1 MNIIKNRDLLIKN
14 SKLLLSKMIVPS
26 ILASFLV
33 AVYCLLKFE
42 SNVFSFI
49 SLIVGLLCFLLALI
63 IFFYSRRKEHSIW
76 GFFNISV
83 FVWCVGCFLIA
94 INGESHEN
102 SILSWKLFVSG
113 ITFIPVLFFHFVFEY
128 CKAKFRGFLIFCYV
142 QAIIFLII
150 NIFTSLLVNTLIFQ
164 FNEFYYLKA
173 NFLYTFYFLIWSLIV
188 FVSFVNLFK
197 YYMASVGLRKVQSAY
212 IFYGMLIGFLG
223 GTTTAPQAWSINIY
237 PAGHFLTGI
246 YAAISTY
253 AIFKYKLIDIKIAIT
268 RTGIFVTI
276 YSLILGIPFFVA
288 FNYGLFL
295 AGALGGKWWLVP
307 MGLLTVLAT
316 VGPFIYIFVQKK
328 AEERL
333 LREQR
338 QYQSTLRQASS
349 GMIRVRELKRL
360 LNLIVHVVTRA
371 VKLEFASI
379 YLFDSDNRLYK
390 MAARRDSSKL
400 PEEHTIGMDTPL
412 INRLLLFRDSL
423 VYEEVQLQSQDNP
436 RNAKM
441 KSLERQLKEMQA
453 SVVIP
458 SFVGNKMLG
467 FIVLGKKKS
476 GKIFSQDDLNVF
488 SVLANQAALAIE
500 NAQFYEDIK
509 ETQEQLFQAEKMATI
524 GTMADGLSHQI
535 NNRFQA
541 LSLISGDSLDILK
554 TTEVSNCSDEVKD
567 AFSQLKYAFERV
579 QSNVIQGGEIVRGL
593 LKYSRPGQSGFE
605 QIDFNQVIDGALEM
619 AQYKVRLQ
627 ELDIVR
633 NIPKDLP
640 KLRCNLTQLEEI
652 FFNMIDNAND
662 AIIERKELLK
672 DENYKGRIEISARS
686 EDGHMR
692 IVFQDNGIGVKDKD
706 REKLFTPFFTT
717 KATNRQGTGLG
728 LYVIQKIVSFHNG
741 TIAIDSTYNK
751 GMTFDILLPLTK
763 Q

>member
-1 MNIIKNRDLLIKN
+1 MSLFSIPPLIISFLLIALGVFVFGQNRKSILNIAFGFLCFISTIWLLSYSIAYNQKN
-14 SKLLLSKMIVPS
+14 VITALYWLKIGYSGVVFITTTVFYYTVAFLRIKRLKKLASLNFLIGILWCALLWFSHYLIDGAIKYPWGYYPKAGSFHVLFLVFFIGLAMATFSLLL
-26 ILASFLV
+26 F
-33 AVYCLLKFE
+33 Y
-42 SNVFSFI
+42 FI
-49 SLIVGLLCFLLALI
+49 FRRNELSLIKVTQIKYLFLAFFIYNFASIDFFPNYGIKIFPFGYLPAFIFILI
-63 IFFYSRRKEHSIW
+63 IGYTVVKFRLMD
-76 GFFNISV
+76 ISV
-83 FVWCVGCFLIA
+83 
-94 INGESHEN
+94 
-102 SILSWKLFVSG
+102 
-113 ITFIPVLFFHFVFEY
+113 
-128 CKAKFRGFLIFCYV
+128 
-142 QAIIFLII
+142 
-150 NIFTSLLVNTLIFQ
+150 
-164 FNEFYYLKA
+164 
-173 NFLYTFYFLIWSLIV
+173 
-188 FVSFVNLFK
+188 
-197 YYMASVGLRKVQSAY
+197 
-212 IFYGMLIGFLG
+212 
-223 GTTTAPQAWSINIY
+223 
-237 PAGHFLTGI
+237 
-246 YAAISTY
+246 
-253 AIFKYKLIDIKIAIT
+253 AIT
-268 RTGIFVTI
+268 RTGIFIAI
-276 YSLILGIPFFVA
+276 YSLILGIPFAIAYSFQFQLEA
-288 FNYGLFL
+288 IF
-295 AGALGGKWWLVP
+295 GKSWWLFP
-307 MGLLTVLAT
+307 MGILTVLAT
-316 VGPFIYIFVQKK
+316 VGPFIYIYINSK
-328 AEERL
+328 AEDRL

-338 QYQSTLRQASS
+338 QYQNTLRQASS

-400 PEEHTIGMDTPL
+400 PKEHTIGIDTPL
-412 INRLLLFRDSL
+412 IDRLHLSRDSL

-436 RNAKM
+436 RNVKI
-441 KSLERQLKEMQA
+441 KLLEQQLREMQA

-467 FIVLGKKKS
+467 FIVLGKKKT
-476 GKIFSQDDLNVF
+476 GKVFSQDDLNVF
-488 SVLANQAALAIE
+488 TVLANQAALAIE
-500 NAQFYEDIK
+500 NAQFYEDIR

-554 TTEVSNCSDEVKD
+554 TTVVSNCSEEVKD

-579 QSNVIQGGEIVRGL
+579 QSNVMQGGEVVRGL

-619 AQYKVRLQ
+619 VQYKVRLH

-662 AIIERKELLK
+662 AIKERKELLK
-672 DENYKGRIEISARS
+672 DEKYKGRIEISAKP

-692 IVFQDNGIGVKDKD
+692 IVFQDNGIGVKDKHK
-706 REKLFTPFFTT
+706 EKLFTPFFTT
-717 KATNRQGTGLG
+717 KASNKKGTGLG

-741 TIAIDSTYNK
+741 TIAVDSTYNK
-751 GMTFDILLPLTK
+751 GMTFNILLPLTK
-763 Q
+763 QEG